1 MYFLNYN
8 IFYIL
13 IKEIK
18 KMTKT
23 WFNFAA
29 FCPAYYRICDAEV

>member
-1 MYFLNYN
+1 M
-8 IFYIL
+8 L

-18 KMTKT
+18 MTKI

-29 FCPAYYRICDAEV
+29 FCPAYYHTCDAEV